1 MLKSMT
7 AFSRKE
13 SVSDLGTL
21 MWEMRSVNHRYL
33 DVSLRL
39 ADELRVIEPLVREKL
54 SEKLS
59 RMSRWPKKYWMP
71 WLKLTRCMVTM
82 KN

>member
-13 SVSDLGTL
+13 SVSEVGTL

-39 ADELRVIEPLVREKL
+39 ADEVRVIEPMVREKL
-54 SEKLS
+54 GEKLS
-59 RMSRWPKKYWMP
+59 RG
-71 WLKLTRCMVTM
+71 KLEASLRFRV
-82 KN
+82 KW